1 MLTLHKRLSLAEI
14 ESRTANAAGDRK
26 KYVTSVKVLVCL
38 VDLVGVNTSQI
49 GQLQGFTLSYSVEV
63 PRIQYE
69 NEKYLYFD
77 GEVYEIK
84 TLSKAKLPTNM
95 LLNVQKIG
103 DKETKIAIEEW
114 IHENL

>member
-1 MLTLHKRLSLAEI
+1 MLTGHKRVIIADI
-14 ESRTANAAGDRK
+14 ESRTANASGDRK
-26 KYVTSVKVLVCL
+26 KYVTSAKVLVCL
-38 VDLVGVNTSQI
+38 IDLVGVNTSQI

>member
-1 MLTLHKRLSLAEI
+1 MLTGHKRVIITDI
-14 ESRTANAAGDRK
+14 ESRTANASGDRK
-26 KYVTSVKVLVCL
+26 KYVTSAKVLVCL

-77 GEVYEIK
+77 GAVYEIK